1 MTGTRA
7 VLALILFMAVGSNI
21 ISLTHNIPDSVEV
34 GNTRTVELLFTDGR
48 APLTPQTIEVELRS
62 PFNLDVTPDLTEAG
76 PGLYRFTYAFD
87 TEGAYYLTIRANKY
101 GYISYSDSYLID
113 CVKHHVYLGWLAAF
127 LNSPVT
133 AIILGV
139 GGVALAVYLN
149 SRRAQGKRR

>member
-1 MTGTRA
+1 MTDTRA
-7 VLALILFMAVGSNI
+7 ITALILFMAVGSNI

-62 PFNLDVTPDLTEAG
+62 PFNLDVTPDLVEAG

-101 GYISYSDSYLID
+101 GYISYSESYLID
-113 CVKHHVYLGWLAAF
+113 CVKRHVYLGWLTAF
-127 LNSPVT
+127 MNSPVT